1 MDKITYTKLSAL
13 VDQDFTVTKAGG
25 YQFKKWDEASKR
37 FLVEDRYTEGYRKIY
52 TIDTDKGRLDLGS
65 GQLSSLLEAVY
76 KNGQAD
82 INGKTFHVK
91 SNGKTGMD
99 IRYYFN
105 PVVRQDVEDRN
116 DDSAKYETKLDDDYE
131 TVDLSDIPF

>member
-1 MDKITYTKLSAL
+1 MDNKITYTKLSNL
-13 VDQDFTVTKAGG
+13 VDQDFTITKAGG
-25 YQFKKWDEASKR
+25 YQFKKWDDASKR
-37 FLVEDRYTEGYRKIY
+37 MLVEERYVEGYRKLY
-52 TIDTDKGRLDLGS
+52 TIDTDKGRMDLGS
-65 GQLSSLLEAVY
+65 GQLANLLEAVY

-105 PVVRQDVEDRN
+105 AIKKQEQAVENAPDDFGQDN
-116 DDSAKYETKLDDDYE
+116 INLD
-131 TVDLSDIPF
+131 DIPF